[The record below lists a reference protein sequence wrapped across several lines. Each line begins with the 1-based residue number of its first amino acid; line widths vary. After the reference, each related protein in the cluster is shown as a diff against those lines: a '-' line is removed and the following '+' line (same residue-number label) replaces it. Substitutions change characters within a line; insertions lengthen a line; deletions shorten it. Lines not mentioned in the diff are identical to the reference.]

1 MQNIK
6 TTAELEKILLEN
18 NPENIL
24 LDVRTS
30 QEFNQG
36 HIQGA
41 VNFDISHPTIVRKI
55 ETLEKSKNYIVYC
68 RSGGRSQMASMIMD
82 QKGLK
87 VMNCT
92 FGFMHLRGSQIK
104 TTK

>member
-1 MQNIK
+1 
-6 TTAELEKILLEN
+6 
-18 NPENIL
+18 
-24 LDVRTS
+24 
-30 QEFNQG
+30 
-36 HIQGA
+36 
-41 VNFDISHPTIVRKI
+41 
-55 ETLEKSKNYIVYC
+55 LEKSKNYIVYC

>member
-18 NPENIL
+18 NSENIL
-24 LDVRTS
+24 LDVRTP

-41 VNFDISHPTIVRKI
+41 VNFDISHSNIIT
-55 ETLEKSKNYIVYC
+55 EMEEMDKSKTYIIYC
-68 RSGGRSQMASMIMD
+68 RSGGRSGMASMIMD